1 MAVRAVYID
10 CSPMMFSL
18 LGELGSL
25 PALEVIAA
33 DPPAREIPRLL
44 ADTAVLI
51 NGHTKFDAE
60 LITKLPALRS
70 IVFLGTGASSYID
83 MEAAAH
89 HGICVRTIR
98 GYGDRTVA
106 EHAFALLMAAARDVA
121 RMDRDLRAGRWD
133 AREGIELKGAT
144 LGLIGLGG
152 IGSEMARIGS
162 AFGMRVI
169 AWNRSGIPA
178 DIPAEACEI
187 DDLLGTCDAL
197 SLHLALDPSTRGF
210 LDGARLA
217 RMKPGALIINT
228 ARGAIVDEDA
238 LVSALQSGH
247 IAHAAI
253 DVFATEPL
261 PADHPFTRLDNVT
274 LTSHAAWK
282 SKAASRRML
291 IKALELVA
299 ADRLRLEAGQ
309 SLSG

>member
-33 DPPAREIPRLL
+33 DPPAREIARLL

-51 NGHTKFDAE
+51 NGHTTFDAE
-60 LITKLPALRS
+60 LIRKLPALRS

-83 MEAAAH
+83 MEAAAR
-89 HGICVRTIR
+89 HGICVRAIR

-121 RMDRDLRAGRWD
+121 RMDRELRAGRWD
-133 AREGIELKGAT
+133 TREGIELKGAT

-178 DIPAEACEI
+178 GIPAEACEI

>member
-1 MAVRAVYID
+1 MSVRAVYID
-10 CSPMMFSL
+10 CTPMMFSL
-18 LGELGSL
+18 LDELGSL

-33 DPPAREIPRLL
+33 DPPASEIPRLL

-51 NGHTKFDAE
+51 NGHTMVDAE
-60 LITKLPALRS
+60 LMTKLPALRS
-70 IVFLGTGASSYID
+70 IVLLGTGASSYIN
-83 MEAAAH
+83 MEAAAR
-89 HGICVRTIR
+89 HGIRVRTIR

-133 AREGIELKGAT
+133 PREGVELKGAT
-144 LGLIGLGG
+144 LGLVGLGG

-162 AFGMRVI
+162 AFGMRVVG
-169 AWNRSGIPA
+169 WNRSGIPA
-178 DIPAEACEI
+178 GIPAEACEI
-187 DDLLGTCDAL
+187 DDLLATSDAV

-210 LDGARLA
+210 LDAARLA
-217 RMKPGALIINT
+217 RMKRGALIINT
-228 ARGAIVDEDA
+228 ARGAIVDDDA
-238 LVSALQSGH
+238 LVAALKSGH

-282 SKAASRRML
+282 SRAASRRML
-291 IKALELVA
+291 IEALKLVA

-309 SLSG
+309 PLSA